1 MRKNDVWVGTA
12 THAVLLGEVK
22 AEGKKLMA
30 AGDWA
35 RGVRVEP
42 GERLG

>member
-1 MRKNDVWVGTA
+1 VQPQ
-12 THAVLLGEVK
+12 
-22 AEGKKLMA
+22 GKKRMA

-35 RGVRVEP
+35 RGHRLEP